1 MVEQASLMIPV
12 LPMLAAL
19 VVALR
24 MVTGAAQDDAAE
36 RSVVRLTLGA
46 AGLVLL
52 LLLLLDM
59 RAVWLGEPP
68 GHIVFGSWLVSGD
81 YHIDVSLMLDTLGLA
96 MGTLVALI
104 AFSVLIALMNRST
117 QVTLYGG
124 GALIFDEYGRLKF
137 HVSNSIHNRENQTR
151 RLCYLWQY
159 GFFDK
164 GSAGMQR
171 FSRLHRL
178 RAMNLPMT
186 KVEV

>member
-1 MVEQASLMIPV
+1 MVEQVSLLIPV

-19 VVALR
+19 AIALR

-104 AFSVLIALMNRST
+104 AFL
-117 QVTLYGG
+117 TL
-124 GALIFDEYGRLKF
+124 
-137 HVSNSIHNRENQTR
+137 
-151 RLCYLWQY
+151 
-159 GFFDK
+159 
-164 GSAGMQR
+164 R
-171 FSRLHRL
+171 FSVNYMHR
-178 RAMNLPMT
+178 
-186 KVEV
+186 